1 MNIHY
6 VSGSRADFG
15 LMKSCL
21 EMIDQ
26 HDLFELE
33 IIVTGQHLLSEY
45 GNTVSEIADSGF
57 RISKEIPVEL
67 SGHDRHQMGIALAEE
82 LKGFLEHWQSSRP
95 DLVMV
100 LGDRGEMVAAALA
113 AFHLGIPV
121 GHLHGG
127 ERSASLDEVFRHV
140 ITKLSTWHFPA
151 TSDSAKRIRQLG
163 ESSDRIFQI
172 GAPGLVDLSDFKPQ
186 TAAVVR
192 GLKGSMEQPL
202 AVVVY
207 HPSVGEV
214 KALGVKEVVQ
224 TLLDKGFCV
233 AALLPNS
240 DAGGAKVAI
249 ELSELSSEQVQLL
262 THLERE
268 QYLNLVSYADLLVGN
283 SSSGI
288 IESASLGTACINL
301 GERQR
306 LRERNVNVVDCL
318 DIDSLSD
325 AINQAVDIQPP
336 FENLYGDGCA
346 DSKLI
351 NALLRIKERP
361 LDGIKIFEDVD

>member
-1 MNIHY
+1 MKIHY

-21 EMIDQ
+21 AMVDQ
-26 HDLFELE
+26 HDLFTLE

-45 GNTVSEIADSGF
+45 GNTISEIADSGF
-57 RISKEIPVEL
+57 TISKEIPVEL
-67 SGHDRHQMGIALAEE
+67 SGQDRQQMGIALAQE

-151 TSDSAKRIRQLG
+151 TSESARRIRQLG
-163 ESSDRIFQI
+163 ESSSRIFQI
-172 GAPGLVDLSDFKPQ
+172 GAPGLVDLSGFRPQ
-186 TAAVVR
+186 PTAVLEKLTLLM
-192 GLKGSMEQPL
+192 GQPL
-202 AVVVY
+202 AVLVY
-207 HPSVGEV
+207 HPSVGEARV
-214 KALGVKEVVQ
+214 VSVTEVVQ
-224 TLLDKGFCV
+224 KLLGKGFCI

-240 DAGGAKVAI
+240 DAGAAKVASK
-249 ELSELSSEQVQLL
+249 LSELTSSRMQVF

-288 IESASLGTACINL
+288 IESASLGTVCINI
-301 GERQR
+301 GDRQR
-306 LRERNVNVVDCL
+306 LRERNVNVIDCGH
-318 DIDSLSD
+318 IDSLDD
-325 AINQAVDIQPP
+325 AISQAANMQPP
-336 FENLYGDGCA
+336 FKNLFGDGRA
-346 DSKLI
+346 DVNLI
-351 NALLRIKERP
+351 NALLRIKELP
-361 LDGIKIFEDVD
+361 LNGIKIFEDVD